1 MVRASAHA
9 AYGSPVEWIRRV
21 RIPVVVTAGI
31 AYVVL
36 LPWLGWQWAQSALLF
51 ATIAIFYWLPAIAC
65 FIRNFK
71 AGYAENQ

>member
-1 MVRASAHA
+1 MVVA
-9 AYGSPVEWIRRV
+9 AGF
-21 RIPVVVTAGI
+21 

-51 ATIAIFYWLPAIAC
+51 GTIAIFYWLPAIGC
-65 FIRNFK
+65 FVRNFK